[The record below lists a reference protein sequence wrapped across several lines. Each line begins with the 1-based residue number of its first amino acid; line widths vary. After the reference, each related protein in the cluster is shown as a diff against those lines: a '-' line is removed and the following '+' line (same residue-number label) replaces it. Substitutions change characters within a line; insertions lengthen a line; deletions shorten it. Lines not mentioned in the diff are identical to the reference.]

1 MPTLTERTGMYKE
14 LVMVRLPAGTRQRLT
29 VVAGLETARK
39 GKPVTW
45 SQLVRQAINRLL
57 EESAK

>member
-1 MPTLTERTGMYKE
+1 MYKE

-39 GKPVTW
+39 GKLVTW
-45 SQLVRQAINRLL
+45 SQLVRQAIDRLL